1 MKENRRPFLFDDKLK
16 ASIKKV
22 KKVIEKE
29 EKLQD
34 AFVKASILGAFD
46 YDVNNIIYK
55 IKAMGKLSENELSD
69 IRLWLNMSFTPRFK
83 DNSNKVEERVNAT
96 LKDVSNTDSI

>member
-1 MKENRRPFLFDDKLK
+1 MKENRPPFLFDDKLK
-16 ASIKKV
+16 TSIKKV

-46 YDVNNIIYK
+46 QDVNNIIYK
-55 IKAMGKLSENELSD
+55 IRTMGKLSENELSD

-83 DNSNKVEERVNAT
+83 DNSNEVEERVNAT
-96 LKDVSNTDSI
+96 LEDISNTDSI